1 MNQNILYEYTIKET
15 IGKGTFSK
23 VKLGINKSTGEKVA
37 IKILEK
43 RKIKSKTDIIRV
55 ERELN
60 ILRKINHINLVKIIQ
75 TKEDQ
80 NNIYIIMEFIN
91 YDLFLHIVNN
101 KRLDEKESSFYF
113 FQLITGLEYIH
124 SLNIVHRDLKPEN
137 LLITKK
143 NILKI
148 IDFGLSNYFINDEL
162 LFTPCGSPSYTPPE
176 MIKGYKYNGF
186 AVDIWSTGIILY
198 GMLCGYLPFEERDNK
213 ALFKKIIKCKV
224 TYPKLLS
231 NNAQNLLKKILV
243 PNPDKRIKIKDIK
256 KHPFYLEGKDVF
268 YKRFPDLIEKIEK
281 NEKKENNLINNN
293 STPPNNYNN
302 IAQSS
307 KYSHS
312 GKRQIIDYDDCKNE
326 KDNSSSFLSKSIKKK
341 KGPNFDLLKRILRG
355 SKMNSSE
362 KEINIDNTEIKKEID
377 NKTTIEEEH
386 KEIEKEES
394 NSSPIKLIRKI
405 NKEKE
410 TYKNKSQMTENRDKR
425 NCFRQKFLNPNND
438 TIDFEE
444 EKTNGIKNYIHY
456 TNFVNLDEIEKK
468 ENKKN
473 KNGMNSLDINNTENS
488 SNFSQKNR
496 NNKNNDLFIK
506 NTNELFYKGKVDK
519 NHNTIVNDDEKSIL
533 SLNRHLHNNNYSYNF
548 QNIKV
553 NHKNNYSINYNNQAP
568 SSYFDLFYKNK
579 STKIKSYLTK
589 NVKKDNNKKS
599 EKARG
604 SVGNRRER
612 NVNIPKSPKYS
623 GLSKKIISINNLYN
637 SIQNKLDNYRE
648 SQENMNKYDNINE
661 KNIFNSQTTLET
673 NKNSSINENKNKN
686 KNNIKGDNPKK
697 KLYKNN
703 NYKNINDN
711 KYKKNPKLLK
721 SSNNNSYIDMR
732 KLKNDSSKKIY
743 IDTVN
748 NNDKSMSQKFKIIK
762 NKVKRDIIKKPRI
775 ENDKY
780 NIQEIIKKRGLGKH
794 TNK

>member
-15 IGKGTFSK
+15 IGKGTFSR

-60 ILRKINHINLVKIIQ
+60 ILRKINHINLVKIVQ

-101 KRLDEKESSFYF
+101 KRLNEKESSFYF

-162 LFTPCGSPSYTPPE
+162 LLTPCGSPSYTPPE

-213 ALFKKIIKCKV
+213 ALFKKIVKCKV
-224 TYPKLLS
+224 VYPKLLS

-268 YKRFPDLIEKIEK
+268 YKRFPDLVEKIEKIEK
-281 NEKKENNLINNN
+281 RKDNDLIVNN
-293 STPPNNYNN
+293 STPPNNYIYGNN
-302 IAQSS
+302 KIIKSS

-312 GKRQIIDYDDCKNE
+312 GKRQIDDNDDCKNE
-326 KDNSSSFLSKSIKKK
+326 KDSSFLSKSIKKK

-362 KEINIDNTEIKKEID
+362 KEINIDNNEIKKEID
-377 NKTTIEEEH
+377 NKINIEEEL
-386 KEIEKEES
+386 KEIEKEQS

-410 TYKNKSQMTENRDKR
+410 TYKNKSQNTENRDKR
-425 NCFRQKFLNPNND
+425 HLFRKKFLNPNID
-438 TIDFEE
+438 THDFEE
-444 EKTNGIKNYIHY
+444 EKTNGIKNYNHY

-468 ENKKN
+468 ENKDN
-473 KNGMNSLDINNTENS
+473 KNSFNINNIENS
-488 SNFSQKNR
+488 YNYSQKNR
-496 NNKNNDLFIK
+496 NNKNNDSFIR
-506 NTNELFYKGKVDK
+506 NTNELFYKGKLDK
-519 NHNTIVNDDEKSIL
+519 YHNTIGDDDKSIL
-533 SLNRHLHNNNYSYNF
+533 SLNRHLYNNNYSYNL
-548 QNIKV
+548 QNIRG

-589 NVKKDNNKKS
+589 NVKKENNKKP
-599 EKARG
+599 EKSRG
-604 SVGNRRER
+604 SVGNKRER
-612 NVNIPKSPKYS
+612 NANIPKSPKYS

-648 SQENMNKYDNINE
+648 SQE
-661 KNIFNSQTTLET
+661 
-673 NKNSSINENKNKN
+673 
-686 KNNIKGDNPKK
+686 
-697 KLYKNN
+697 
-703 NYKNINDN
+703 
-711 KYKKNPKLLK
+711 
-721 SSNNNSYIDMR
+721 
-732 KLKNDSSKKIY
+732 KND
-743 IDTVN
+743 
-748 NNDKSMSQKFKIIK
+748 
-762 NKVKRDIIKKPRI
+762 
-775 ENDKY
+775 
-780 NIQEIIKKRGLGKH
+780 
-794 TNK
+794 